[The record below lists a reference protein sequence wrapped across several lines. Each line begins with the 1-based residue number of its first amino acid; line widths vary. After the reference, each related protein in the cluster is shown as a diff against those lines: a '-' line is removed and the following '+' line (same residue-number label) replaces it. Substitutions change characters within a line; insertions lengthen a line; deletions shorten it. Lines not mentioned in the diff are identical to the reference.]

1 VERVVLD
8 PAVLVSALITP
19 QGNPARLWEAVVDQH
34 LEIAVCPRLL
44 AELAEVLER
53 EKFRRY
59 TTVEETREFVAEV
72 ARRGDRVPDPAAVPP
87 VSRDPNDDYL
97 LALAVATSSRAV
109 VSGDRDLTELEDPP
123 VPVLT
128 PARAVEALISEGLSG

>member
-19 QGNPARLWEAVVDQH
+19 HGNPAQLWQAVVDQR
-34 LEIAVCPRLL
+34 LEITTCPRLL
-44 AELAEVLER
+44 AELAGVLER
-53 EKFRRY
+53 PKFRRY
-59 TTVEETREFVAEV
+59 TTADEARAFVAEV
-72 ARRGDRVPDPAAVPP
+72 ARRSLRVPDPQDVPP

-97 LALAVATSSRAV
+97 FALAQATDATTV
-109 VSGDRDLTELEDPP
+109 VSGDQDVTDLQDPP

-128 PARAVEALISEGLSG
+128 PAQAVETLLSGGLSR